1 VGLARDAGL
10 LRLRIQDAGIG
21 FDPSARPE
29 GLGMV
34 SMQERLRLVGGTFS
48 IRSSSEG
55 TVVEA
60 IVDCSTQNS

>member
-1 VGLARDAGL
+1 
-10 LRLRIQDAGIG
+10 
-21 FDPSARPE
+21 
-29 GLGMV
+29 V

-48 IRSSSEG
+48 IRSSPEG